1 MQPDAKP
8 RLLPELRQELR
19 LEQGAPGPSGQ
30 PTWLIVDPIQ
40 HRYIQVDDASYEL
53 LSYWQP
59 GATFE
64 ALCQAMAG
72 EFGRSVRDDDLAA
85 FVKFL
90 EDNHLTAEPS
100 SDGWRS
106 YAAAAQRAEHSWFMW
121 LIHNYL
127 FVKIPLFKPEA
138 ALRRYLP
145 CVLPLYTRTFFVI
158 VGSIG
163 AAGLYLVSR
172 QWDVFSSTFQHFFS
186 LEGALTYAV
195 ALVVVKSAHELGHAF
210 TAVRYGC
217 RVPSMGIC
225 FLVMFP
231 VLYTDVTDA
240 WRLKSRKERLL
251 IGGAGVTVELTLAC
265 LATFAWPFLAEGPL
279 KSLAFSIATVGWV
292 LSLVINLNPLM
303 RFDGYYLFADALGID
318 NLQPRAFALG
328 RWRMRELLFGL
339 GDRPPEHFDAK
350 TTRIMIGFAW
360 AVWIYRLILF
370 TGIAL
375 LVYHMTF
382 KILGLI
388 LFAVE
393 IIYFI
398 AKPIA
403 GELAYWWRE
412 RGSLAATPRTKIT
425 AALFVILLLAAAVPW
440 STRVYVP
447 AILEAADLAHIYPQ
461 RAGLVKEVRVKPG
474 DTVQA
479 GDIIAVL
486 ASPEIDLQIL
496 VTRRRIALVTMRLA
510 RRSSDDEDRS
520 RSLVM
525 EREIISLKSTLAG
538 LIREA
543 DELVIRSPS
552 DGVVAELNFELHAGR
567 AIGRSEFV
575 ALVKGRGSLV
585 ARGYLAERDIMRVQ
599 AGTRGR
605 FIADLP
611 GMAALSV
618 TLKDI
623 AQSGARAIELPELA
637 SAHGGAIAVRPHQ
650 GEKGYTRLVPVEA
663 QYLAVMSTDAKVPA
677 PMYAIR
683 GVVQLDGETQS
694 FISRAWRQAAS
705 VLVRESGI

>member
-40 HRYIQVDDASYEL
+40 HRYIQVDEASYEL

-64 ALCQAMAG
+64 ALRQAMAS
-72 EFGRSVRDDDLAA
+72 EFGRSVLAEDLAA

-106 YAAAAQRAEHSWFMW
+106 YAAAAQRAEHSWVMW

-127 FVKIPLFKPEA
+127 FIKIPLFKPEA

-145 CVLPLYTRTFFVI
+145 MVRPFYTRTFFALI
-158 VGSIG
+158 ALTG

-172 QWDVFSSTFQHFFS
+172 QWDVFWSTFQHFFS
-186 LEGALTYAV
+186 VEGALTYAV
-195 ALVVVKSAHELGHAF
+195 ALIVVKSAHELGHAF

-225 FLVMFP
+225 FLVLFP

-240 WRLKSRKERLL
+240 WRLKNRKERLV
-251 IGGAGVTVELTLAC
+251 IGGAGVTVELMLAC
-265 LATFAWPFLAEGPL
+265 LATFAWPFLAEGPI

-292 LSLVINLNPLM
+292 LSLAVNLNPLM

-328 RWRMRELLFGL
+328 RWRMREILFGS
-339 GDRPPEHFDAK
+339 GARPPEHFDAK
-350 TTRIMIGFAW
+350 TAKIMVGFAW
-360 AVWIYRLILF
+360 TVWIYRLILF

-403 GELAYWWRE
+403 GEIAYWWRE
-412 RGSLAATPRTKIT
+412 RGSLTAAPRTKWT
-425 AALFVILLLAAAVPW
+425 AAVFIILLLAVAVPW
-440 STRVYVP
+440 SSRVYIP
-447 AILEAADLAHIYPQ
+447 AVLETEDLARIYPQ
-461 RAGLVKEVRVKPG
+461 RAGLVKEVRVKQG
-474 DTVQA
+474 DTVRA

-486 ASPEIDLQIL
+486 ASPELDLQIM

-525 EREIISLKSTLAG
+525 EREIISLNSTLAG

-543 DELVIRSPS
+543 DELIVRSS
-552 DGVVAELNFELHAGR
+552 SEGVVAELNVELHAGR

-575 ALVKGRGSLV
+575 ALVRGRGGLV

-599 AGTRGR
+599 AGTRGQ

-611 GMAALSV
+611 GMAALPV
-618 TLKDI
+618 TLMDI
-623 AQSGARAIELPELA
+623 AHSGVGAIELPELA
-637 SAHGGAIAVRPHQ
+637 SAHGGAIAVRPHR
-650 GEKGYTRLVPVEA
+650 GEKGYARLVPVEA
-663 QYLAVMSTDAKVPA
+663 QYLAVMSTGEIVPA
-677 PMYAIR
+677 PMYAMR
-683 GVVQLDGETQS
+683 GVVQLDGETRS
-694 FISRAWRQAAS
+694 FIARAWRQIAS